1 MSFFAGNGKLHI
13 TQNARSISELNSST
27 IYPDTTFHSDMNVIC
42 SQGEFVV
49 PSYLAN
55 FTVRHGDFTDI
66 AFPEQCFEV
75 ALPQQVINALSEQQ
89 VVLVQI
95 NTGDH
100 EAPVN
105 FPINIKTGVTGRT
118 SSFDLD
124 YSVALA
130 PQITVGGRY
139 DVCFSY
145 NSIKD
150 RSISPTSAAVGNAGA
165 YSGTTGIYNPS
176 RKVMPWTLNPDF
188 PSVYPNTLRA
198 GSRFAQIHFL
208 GDRWKLENTTTSTAN
223 TKACR
228 RDNPSMLP
236 LNQEAPSLVFIILNV
251 TFRKGVFE
259 VISPF
264 PKATN
269 YEIKMQSGKI
279 TIGGK
284 DLMTVKLLQTSN
296 PEALGKF
303 DPSKDLNR
311 VLAADTYYNV
321 DIKSTGALFYKKYDS
336 FIFSQGA
343 RFVNGVPLFRPA
355 TGGHFYHKKH
365 SLTTN
370 NYSFGVDTV
379 YYYPKMQFSPP
390 NTMGGN
396 QVAFTGAPINGVTSY
411 TYPNMYYTDMDKLLM
426 TEYTGGAKNAANAL
440 ARNFA
445 LIDTSKFTGLYV
457 DKDGIKGTFGGKM
470 IPIYNNVS
478 APTYFVELTR
488 NGVNPTFTVVDEGS
502 VTVTQDL
509 LRIAAT
515 RTRECLLV
523 GVNVLG
529 SKLFNSLI
537 TYPGMALNSGDKR
550 IVSEDFACDLGY
562 DPTASTFGLL
572 SLLDGGEAILAH
584 GYLDETLKFWGQ
596 EITSSGYGGPGILY
610 TATNSVYVAY
620 ITISL
625 KRSGS
630 TLQLV
635 TRAVME
641 KDRYIYTNNSGAG
654 YGDFVFKWLS
664 APQVWVAITKIQ
676 SSDV

>member
-1 MSFFAGNGKLHI
+1 MSFFAGSGKLHI
-13 TQNARSISELNSST
+13 TKNARTAAELNTST

-42 SQGEFVV
+42 SLGEHVV
-49 PSYLAN
+49 QAYRAN
-55 FTVRHGDFTDI
+55 FIVRHGDFTDI
-66 AFPEQCFEV
+66 TFQEQCYEV
-75 ALPQQVINALSEQQ
+75 ELPNQVVNALSNQQ

-118 SSFDLD
+118 SSDDTD
-124 YSVALA
+124 YSVAVA

-150 RSISPTSAAVGNAGA
+150 RVISPTSAAVGKAGA
-165 YSGTTGIYNPS
+165 FSGTTGVYNPS

-188 PSVYPNTLRA
+188 PSIYPNTMRA

-208 GDRWKLENTTTSTAN
+208 GDRWRLENTTTAPTA
-223 TKACR
+223 TYKCR
-228 RDNPSMLP
+228 RDNPSMLA
-236 LNQEAPSLVFIILNV
+236 LTQEAPSLVFIILNV
-251 TFRKGVFE
+251 TFKNGVFE

-264 PKATN
+264 PKVN
-269 YEIKMQSGKI
+269 NFEIKMQSGKI

-284 DLMTVKLLQTSN
+284 NLTSIKLLQTSN
-296 PEALGKF
+296 PDALGMF
-303 DPSKDLNR
+303 NLSNDLNR

-321 DIKSTGALFYKKYDS
+321 DLKRTGALFYKKYDS

-355 TGGHFYHKKH
+355 TGGYFYNKKY
-365 SLTTN
+365 SLTN
-370 NYSFGVDTV
+370 NGYSWGVDTV
-379 YYYPKMQFSPP
+379 YYYPKMKFYPG
-390 NTMGGN
+390 NTMGGG
-396 QVAFTGAPINGVTSY
+396 QEAFTGAPINGVTSH
-411 TYPNMYYTDMDKLLM
+411 TYPNMYYTDVDKLLM
-426 TEYTGGAKNAANAL
+426 TIYTGEVNNASNSVAS
-440 ARNFA
+440 NFA

-470 IPIYNNVS
+470 IPIYNNAS
-478 APTYFVELTR
+478 APTYFVEVTR
-488 NGVNPTFTVVDEGS
+488 NAVNPTFTIVDEGS

-509 LRIAAT
+509 VNISAT
-515 RTRECLLV
+515 RTRESLLV
-523 GVNVLG
+523 GVNVTG
-529 SKLFNSLI
+529 GKLFNSLI
-537 TYPGMALNSGDKR
+537 TYPKITLYTGDKR

-562 DPTASTFGLL
+562 DATASTFGLL
-572 SLLDGGEAILAH
+572 SLLDGGETILAH
-584 GYLDETLKFWGQ
+584 GYLDATLKFWDQ
-596 EITSSGYGGPGILY
+596 EIGAGSGGGPSISY

-625 KRSGS
+625 KRVG
-630 TLQLV
+630 TGLQLV

-654 YGDFVFKWLS
+654 YEAFVFKWLD
-664 APQVWVAITKIQ
+664 APQVRVAITKIQ
-676 SSDV
+676 SSV